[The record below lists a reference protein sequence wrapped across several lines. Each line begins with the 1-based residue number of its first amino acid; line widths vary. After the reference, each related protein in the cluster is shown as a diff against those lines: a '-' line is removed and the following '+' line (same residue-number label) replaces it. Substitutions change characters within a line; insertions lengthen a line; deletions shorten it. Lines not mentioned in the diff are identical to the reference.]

1 MGATGNK
8 SVMGGASTMSSQT
21 QNQAQ
26 AQPQPQIV
34 PSAQQAVNA
43 NNQQFSDTD
52 NGPFKDFY
60 GGRQYYQSQTFSV
73 DTEMA
78 IADYL
83 YDQPVGGTLYS
94 PSQTMNYKMA
104 HGTALT
110 PQETFMRDSLMEGMH
125 NLGYNMNL
133 EHYGRV
139 SYIDAF
145 GKEAQRLGLTNSV
158 IDSNNFGNMT
168 ETQLKKAFTGLTY
181 SEDGFLS
188 TSYNKF
194 KNAPNG
200 GRPFTDKA
208 VKINI
213 KAPANAQAMMPG
225 NGPGGALGE
234 IVLAPKQNYRI
245 TDVRFTGKQGRSG
258 SSSYKQIEFD
268 VEMY

>member
-1 MGATGNK
+1 
-8 SVMGGASTMSSQT
+8 MGGASTMSSQT

-60 GGRQYYQSQTFSV
+60 GGRQYYQNQTFSV

-94 PSQTMNYKMA
+94 PSQTMNYKMIQ
-104 HGTALT
+104 GQSLT
-110 PQETFMRDSLMEGMH
+110 PQEVFMRDSLMEGMH

-139 SYIDAF
+139 GYIDDF
-145 GKEAQRLGLTNSV
+145 GQRAIRQGLTSTAINQ
-158 IDSNNFGNMT
+158 NNFENMSIA
-168 ETQLKKAFTGLTY
+168 QLKKAFVGMEY
-181 SEDGFLS
+181 SEAGFVS

-200 GRPFTDKA
+200 GAPFTDKA

-213 KAPANAQAMMPG
+213 KAPAWSQALMPG

-234 IVLAPKQNYRI
+234 IVLAPDQRYRV
-245 TDVRFTGKQGRSG
+245 TDVRFTGKKGRSG

>member
-1 MGATGNK
+1 MGSTGSKNK
-8 SVMGGASTMSSQT
+8 TITVGGGSA
-21 QNQAQ
+21 
-26 AQPQPQIV
+26 QPQIV
-34 PSAQQAVNA
+34 PSAPQAINA
-43 NNQQFSDTD
+43 NNQVFSATD
-52 NGPFKDFY
+52 DSDFSDFY
-60 GGRQYYQSQTFSV
+60 GGRQYYQNQTFSV

-78 IADYL
+78 IQDYL

-104 HGTALT
+104 HGGQLT
-110 PQETFMRDSLMEGMH
+110 PQEVFMRDSLMEGMH

-145 GKEAQRLGLTNSV
+145 GQEAQRLGLTNSV
-158 IDSNNFGNMT
+158 INSSNFGNMT
-168 ETQLKKAFTGLTY
+168 EAQLQKAFKGLTY

-213 KAPANAQAMMPG
+213 KAPASAQAMMPG

-245 TDVRFTGKQGRSG
+245 TDVRFTGKSGRSG
-258 SSSYKQIEFD
+258 SNQYKQIEFD